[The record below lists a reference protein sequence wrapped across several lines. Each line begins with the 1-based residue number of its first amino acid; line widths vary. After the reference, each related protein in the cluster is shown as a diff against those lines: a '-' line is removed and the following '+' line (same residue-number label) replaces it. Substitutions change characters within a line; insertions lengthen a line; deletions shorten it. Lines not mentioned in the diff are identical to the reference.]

1 MFNRLPFD
9 SRPLAGRIVKKVGPL
24 KKPLPHVKPILDARN
39 KIIQKNR
46 AKIHDARDKLAQIAK
61 RSGDARIKLMK
72 KNIGTKKYSQLGV
85 APSLKRGMVPPAL
98 ITQKRL
104 QPALIKPRPVY
115 ERDIEM
121 DVDMD
126 YYAPSVNLRRT
137 VKNDIAYGSASA
149 MPPLPTFKY
158 LDVPR
163 RLSPPTRNESVW
175 ESDPFD
181 CYEVPQARPY
191 DVSEPRHLNRS
202 VEAIPTKSILRS
214 SSNSVGYERSM
225 AGPVQY
231 VRNGGGL
238 IRDSGSSLE
247 SRTRYASIDENS
259 HLSQEMRSRLHRA
272 PDVTQSVGI
281 FSNPYAGGSSGGGAR
296 EPIKQVPHPNAGYRI
311 VVSNLHSSVSQS
323 DIKELFEDI
332 GELIDARL
340 VRSGVAEVIFE
351 KLKDA
356 ENAVET
362 YHNRQLDGQP
372 MKCLLVN
379 PRASNK
385 PTAPAIKTSSRRLVR
400 VSAVA
405 SACHSID

>member
-1 MFNRLPFD
+1 MCC
-9 SRPLAGRIVKKVGPL
+9 SRGPTGRIVKKVGGL
-24 KKPLPHVKPILDARN
+24 QKPSPQVKPILDARN

-46 AKIHDARDKLAQIAK
+46 AKFHDARDKLAQLAK
-61 RSGDARIKLMK
+61 RGGDARIKLLK
-72 KNIGTKKYSQLGV
+72 KNIGSKKYSPLGPG
-85 APSLKRGMVPPAL
+85 ASPNKRNIAPAL
-98 ITQKRL
+98 ISQKRL
-104 QPALIKPRPVY
+104 QPPLAKPRPTY
-115 ERDIEM
+115 QREIEM
-121 DVDMD
+121 DDVDME
-126 YYAPSVNLRRT
+126 YYPTSVSLRRT

-149 MPPLPTFKY
+149 MPPLPTFKKY
-158 LDVPR
+158 MDAPR
-163 RLSPPTRNESVW
+163 RMSPPARNESVW

-181 CYEVPQARPY
+181 CYEVPVARPY

-214 SSNSVGYERSM
+214 SSNSGSYDRSISM
-225 AGPVQY
+225 PIQY
-231 VRNGGGL
+231 ARNGGG
-238 IRDSGSSLE
+238 IISASAGSSSGMD
-247 SRTRYASIDENS
+247 SRKRYASIDENS

-272 PDVTQSVGI
+272 PDANQSMGI
-281 FSNPYAGGSSGGGAR
+281 FSNPYAGSSAR
-296 EPIKQVPHPNAGYRI
+296 EPIRHVAHPNAGHRI

-332 GELIDARL
+332 GELIEARL

-379 PRASNK
+379 PRSSNK
-385 PTAPAIKTSSRRLVR
+385 PTAPAIKTSRR
-400 VSAVA
+400 
-405 SACHSID
+405 

>member
-1 MFNRLPFD
+1 M
-9 SRPLAGRIVKKVGPL
+9 
-24 KKPLPHVKPILDARN
+24 KPILDARN

-72 KNIGTKKYSQLGV
+72 KGIATKKYSPLSG
-85 APSLKRGMVPPAL
+85 APPHKRGLAL
-98 ITQKRL
+98 PTALASQKRL
-104 QPALIKPRPVY
+104 QPPLTKQQPTKW
-115 ERDIEM
+115 RDIDM
-121 DVDMD
+121 DIDMDID

-137 VKNDIAYGSASA
+137 VKNDMAYGSATT

-158 LDVPR
+158 MDAPR
-163 RLSPPTRNESVW
+163 RMSPPPRNESVW
-175 ESDPFD
+175 DSDPFD

-214 SSNSVGYERSM
+214 SSNSASYERPM
-225 AGPVQY
+225 AMPVHY
-231 VRNGGGL
+231 ARNGSGL
-238 IRDSGSSLE
+238 VSGSSSMD
-247 SRTRYASIDENS
+247 SRKRYASIDENS

-272 PDVTQSVGI
+272 PDTNQSMGI
-281 FSNPYAGGSSGGGAR
+281 FSNPYAVGNGGGSSSSSAR
-296 EPIKQVPHPNAGYRI
+296 DPIKQASAGYRI

-332 GELIDARL
+332 GELLDARL

-385 PTAPAIKTSSRRLVR
+385 PTAPAIKSSRR
-400 VSAVA
+400 
-405 SACHSID
+405 